1 MSDTLVHY
9 GVKGMRRGTRKSR
22 EERNAE
28 RRAKYEAKLK
38 AKYGDHDIAKIENYL
53 KKRKEHAEKVKNWRL
68 ANQRNRQLTAT
79 ERREKYY
86 GELDRGKLGKTYST
100 DATLAE
106 AARKFYKKGHNKRM
120 GHSELMHYGVK
131 GMKWGVRRRARRDAK
146 EFTQAKM
153 YYGEGAGNR
162 RKLIKATVKAR
173 SKDPFYKSE
182 FDKAVANTDMS
193 KRASQARRQRGRK
206 NARNATGK
214 TVRGVGNIATG
225 NVSRAGGALALG
237 YLGYQAAKRTGHA
250 PSEAEL
256 LRKAARGARKIK
268 RVVQHDAVLA
278 HYGVKGMK
286 WGVRKQRIKDAKR
299 WTSKKQA
306 KIDGMSD
313 DQLKKANNRLRLEK
327 EYKQLTQTKLEK
339 YRKRAGKAAEEAAF
353 NTLQNILQR
362 GIKTAASKGGSA
374 AINGAK
380 RFKHSETRMS
390 DNIFF
395 IDEDEVLAHHGVKG
409 MRWGVRKQR
418 PSGGAGPSKKRKG
431 LSRKQKAAIAGVLGT
446 AAAAGAGYYLH
457 KSGNGKKLAGLAKK
471 HGAAAKKFAQGKG
484 RNLGAQARVKAAQ
497 SKRFA
502 KAQSANAKSAAEKL
516 KQTKAGKYAEAARL
530 GVNAAKFKA
539 GTAAR
544 SAGYKAK
551 NQAWK
556 AGNRA
561 RKAATGGVGGAK
573 AAAGSAARA
582 AKSKFGKKP
591 QSKALS
597 TVVRSGGVGRRKIV
611 GTGTK
616 VVGGGDKALAKN
628 LAKIAAVG
636 AGANAAGVVAGRT
649 AATAVGRK
657 LERSGKRKRAQKRR

>member
-1 MSDTLVHY
+1 MSDQLMHY

-38 AKYGDHDIAKIENYL
+38 AKYGIDDVGKIESYL

-120 GHSELMHYGVK
+120 GHSELMH
-131 GMKWGVRRRARRDAK
+131 
-146 EFTQAKM
+146 F
-153 YYGEGAGNR
+153 
-162 RKLIKATVKAR
+162 
-173 SKDPFYKSE
+173 
-182 FDKAVANTDMS
+182 
-193 KRASQARRQRGRK
+193 
-206 NARNATGK
+206 
-214 TVRGVGNIATG
+214 
-225 NVSRAGGALALG
+225 
-237 YLGYQAAKRTGHA
+237 
-250 PSEAEL
+250 
-256 LRKAARGARKIK
+256 
-268 RVVQHDAVLA
+268 
-278 HYGVKGMK
+278 GVKGMK
-286 WGVRKQRIKDAKR
+286 WGVRKKRIKDSKK

-339 YRKRAGKAAEEAAF
+339 YRKRVGKAAEEAAF
-353 NTLQNILQR
+353 NTLQNALQK
-362 GIKTAASKGGSA
+362 GFKSAASRGGSA
-374 AINGAK
+374 AIKGAK
-380 RFKHSETRMS
+380 RFKHSETGMPE
-390 DNIFF
+390 NIFF

-418 PSGGAGPSKKRKG
+418 PSGGAGPSKKRNG
-431 LSRKQKAAIAGVLGT
+431 LSRNQKRAIAGALGL
-446 AAAAGAGYYLH
+446 AAGIGAGIYLN

-471 HGAAAKKFAQGKG
+471 QGAAAKQFVQGKG
-484 RNLGAQARVKAAQ
+484 RNLGAQARVKQAQ

-502 KAQSANAKSAAEKL
+502 KAQSANLKGAAEKL
-516 KQTKAGKYAEAARL
+516 KQTKAGKYAEATRL
-530 GVNAAKFKA
+530 GANAAKFKA
-539 GTAAR
+539 GAAAR

-556 AGNRA
+556 AGNTA
-561 RKAATGGVGGAK
+561 RNAATGGAGGVK

-582 AKSKFGKKP
+582 AKSKFGKKAP
-591 QSKALS
+591 SKALS
-597 TVVRSGGVGRRKIV
+597 TAVRSGGAGRRKLTV
-611 GTGTK
+611 SGTK
-616 VVGGGDKALAKN
+616 VVGGGNKALAKN
-628 LAKIAAVG
+628 LAKIGAVG
-636 AGANAAGVVAGRT
+636 VGAHATGVVAGRAAAKT
-649 AATAVGRK
+649 AGKK
-657 LERSGKRKRAQKRR
+657 LESTGKRKRAKKRR

>member
-1 MSDTLVHY
+1 MSGTLAHY

-38 AKYGDHDIAKIENYL
+38 AKYGIDDVGKIENYL

-106 AARKFYKKGHNKRM
+106 AARRFYKKGHNKRM
-120 GHSELMHYGVK
+120 SHSDLMH
-131 GMKWGVRRRARRDAK
+131 
-146 EFTQAKM
+146 F
-153 YYGEGAGNR
+153 
-162 RKLIKATVKAR
+162 
-173 SKDPFYKSE
+173 
-182 FDKAVANTDMS
+182 
-193 KRASQARRQRGRK
+193 
-206 NARNATGK
+206 
-214 TVRGVGNIATG
+214 
-225 NVSRAGGALALG
+225 
-237 YLGYQAAKRTGHA
+237 
-250 PSEAEL
+250 
-256 LRKAARGARKIK
+256 
-268 RVVQHDAVLA
+268 
-278 HYGVKGMK
+278 GVKGMK

-339 YRKRAGKAAEEAAF
+339 YRKRVGKAAEEAAF
-353 NTLQNILQR
+353 NTLQNALQK
-362 GIKTAASKGGSA
+362 GFKSAAGRGGSA
-374 AINGAK
+374 AIKGAK
-380 RFKHSETRMS
+380 RFKHSEREMPE
-390 DNIFF
+390 NIFF

-431 LSRKQKAAIAGVLGT
+431 LSRNQKRAIAGALGL
-446 AAAAGAGYYLH
+446 AAGVGTGIYLQ

-471 HGAAAKKFAQGKG
+471 QGAAAKKFAQGKG
-484 RNLGAQARVKAAQ
+484 RNLGAQARVKKAQ
-497 SKRFA
+497 AKRFA
-502 KAQSANAKSAAEKL
+502 KAQSSNAKGVAEKL
-516 KQTKAGKYAEAARL
+516 KTTKAGKYAEATRL
-530 GVNAAKFKA
+530 GANAARFKA
-539 GTAAR
+539 TTAAR

-556 AGNRA
+556 AGNSA
-561 RKAATGGVGGAK
+561 RNATKGGASGVK
-573 AAAGSAARA
+573 SAVGSAARA

-591 QSKALS
+591 PSKALS
-597 TVVRSGGVGRRKIV
+597 TVVRSGGAGRRKLAV
-611 GTGTK
+611 SGTK
-616 VVGGGDKALAKN
+616 AVGSGNKALAKN
-628 LAKIAAVG
+628 LAKIGAVG
-636 AGANAAGVVAGRT
+636 VGAHATGVVAGR
-649 AATAVGRK
+649 AAAKAAGKK
-657 LERSGKRKRAQKRR
+657 LESAGKRRRSKKRR

>member
-1 MSDTLVHY
+1 MHY

-38 AKYGDHDIAKIENYL
+38 AKYGDNDIGKIETYL
-53 KKRKEHAEKVKNWRL
+53 KIRKEHAEKVKKWRQ

-120 GHSELMHYGVK
+120 SHSELIH
-131 GMKWGVRRRARRDAK
+131 
-146 EFTQAKM
+146 F
-153 YYGEGAGNR
+153 
-162 RKLIKATVKAR
+162 
-173 SKDPFYKSE
+173 
-182 FDKAVANTDMS
+182 
-193 KRASQARRQRGRK
+193 
-206 NARNATGK
+206 
-214 TVRGVGNIATG
+214 
-225 NVSRAGGALALG
+225 
-237 YLGYQAAKRTGHA
+237 
-250 PSEAEL
+250 
-256 LRKAARGARKIK
+256 
-268 RVVQHDAVLA
+268 
-278 HYGVKGMK
+278 GVKGMK
-286 WGVRKQRIKDAKR
+286 WGVRKQRIKDAKK

-339 YRKRAGKAAEEAAF
+339 YRKRVGKAAEEAAF
-353 NTLQNILQR
+353 NTLQNALQK
-362 GIKTAASKGGSA
+362 GFKSAASRGGSA
-374 AINGAK
+374 VVKGAK
-380 RFKHSETRMS
+380 RFKHSETGMS
-390 DNIFF
+390 GNIFF

-418 PSGGAGPSKKRKG
+418 PSGGAGPTKKRKG

-446 AAAAGAGYYLH
+446 AAAVGGGYYLH
-457 KSGNGKKLAGLAKK
+457 KSGNGKKIAALAKK
-471 HGAAAKKFAQGKG
+471 QGAAAKKFTQGKG
-484 RNLGAQARVKAAQ
+484 RNLGAQARVKKAQ
-497 SKRFA
+497 VKRFA
-502 KAQSANAKSAAEKL
+502 NGAAEKL
-516 KQTKAGKYAEAARL
+516 KTTKAGKYTEATRL
-530 GVNAAKFKA
+530 GANAAKFKA
-539 GTAAR
+539 TTAAR

-556 AGNRA
+556 AGNSA
-561 RKAATGGVGGAK
+561 RNAAKGGASGVK
-573 AAAGSAARA
+573 SAAGSAARA
-582 AKSKFGKKP
+582 AKSKFGKKAP
-591 QSKALS
+591 SKALS
-597 TVVRSGGVGRRKIV
+597 TAVRSGGAGRRKLAV
-611 GTGTK
+611 SGTK

-636 AGANAAGVVAGRT
+636 SGANAAGVVAGRT
-649 AATAVGRK
+649 AAKAVGRK

>member
-1 MSDTLVHY
+1 MSDQLIHY

-38 AKYGDHDIAKIENYL
+38 AKYGIDDVGKIENYL

-120 GHSELMHYGVK
+120 GHSELMH
-131 GMKWGVRRRARRDAK
+131 
-146 EFTQAKM
+146 F
-153 YYGEGAGNR
+153 
-162 RKLIKATVKAR
+162 
-173 SKDPFYKSE
+173 
-182 FDKAVANTDMS
+182 
-193 KRASQARRQRGRK
+193 
-206 NARNATGK
+206 
-214 TVRGVGNIATG
+214 
-225 NVSRAGGALALG
+225 
-237 YLGYQAAKRTGHA
+237 
-250 PSEAEL
+250 
-256 LRKAARGARKIK
+256 
-268 RVVQHDAVLA
+268 
-278 HYGVKGMK
+278 GVKGMK
-286 WGVRKQRIKDAKR
+286 WGVRKKRIKDAKK

-339 YRKRAGKAAEEAAF
+339 YRKRVGKAAEEAAF
-353 NTLQNILQR
+353 NTLQNALQK
-362 GIKTAASKGGSA
+362 GFKSAASRGGSA
-374 AINGAK
+374 AIKGAK
-380 RFKHSETRMS
+380 RFKHSETGMS
-390 DNIFF
+390 SNIFF

-409 MRWGVRKQR
+409 MHWGVRKQR

-431 LSRKQKAAIAGVLGT
+431 LSRNQKRAIAGALGL
-446 AAAAGAGYYLH
+446 AAGVGTGIYLQ

-471 HGAAAKKFAQGKG
+471 QGAAAKKFAQGKG
-484 RNLGAQARVKAAQ
+484 RNLGAQARVKKAQ

-502 KAQSANAKSAAEKL
+502 KAQSANLKGAAEKL
-516 KQTKAGKYAEAARL
+516 KTTKAGKYAEATRL
-530 GVNAAKFKA
+530 GANAAKFKA

-556 AGNRA
+556 AGNTA
-561 RKAATGGVGGAK
+561 RNAAKGGASGVK
-573 AAAGSAARA
+573 SAAGSAARA
-582 AKSKFGKKP
+582 AKSKFGKKAP
-591 QSKALS
+591 SKALS
-597 TVVRSGGVGRRKIV
+597 TAVRSGGAGRRKLAV
-611 GTGTK
+611 SGTK

-628 LAKIAAVG
+628 LAKIGAVG
-636 AGANAAGVVAGRT
+636 VGAHATGVVAGR
-649 AATAVGRK
+649 AAAKAAGKK
-657 LERSGKRKRAQKRR
+657 LEATGKRRRGKKRR

>member
-1 MSDTLVHY
+1 MIDTLMHY

-38 AKYGDHDIAKIENYL
+38 AKYGIDDVGKIENYL

-68 ANQRNRQLTAT
+68 ANQRNRQLTAA

-120 GHSELMHYGVK
+120 GHSELMH
-131 GMKWGVRRRARRDAK
+131 
-146 EFTQAKM
+146 F
-153 YYGEGAGNR
+153 
-162 RKLIKATVKAR
+162 
-173 SKDPFYKSE
+173 
-182 FDKAVANTDMS
+182 
-193 KRASQARRQRGRK
+193 
-206 NARNATGK
+206 
-214 TVRGVGNIATG
+214 
-225 NVSRAGGALALG
+225 
-237 YLGYQAAKRTGHA
+237 
-250 PSEAEL
+250 
-256 LRKAARGARKIK
+256 
-268 RVVQHDAVLA
+268 
-278 HYGVKGMK
+278 GVKGMK
-286 WGVRKQRIKDAKR
+286 WGVRKKRIKDAKR

-339 YRKRAGKAAEEAAF
+339 YRKRVGKAAEEAAF
-353 NTLQNILQR
+353 NTLQNTLQK
-362 GIKTAASKGGSA
+362 GFKSAASRGGSA
-374 AINGAK
+374 AIKGAK
-380 RFKHSETRMS
+380 RFKHSETGMPE
-390 DNIFF
+390 NILF

-431 LSRKQKAAIAGVLGT
+431 LSRNQKRVIAGALGL
-446 AAAAGAGYYLH
+446 AAGVGTGIYLQ

-471 HGAAAKKFAQGKG
+471 QGAAAKKFAQGKG
-484 RNLGAQARVKAAQ
+484 RNLGAQARVKKAQ
-497 SKRFA
+497 AKRFA
-502 KAQSANAKSAAEKL
+502 KAQSANAKGAAEKL
-516 KQTKAGKYAEAARL
+516 KTTKAGKYAEATRL
-530 GVNAAKFKA
+530 GANAARFKA
-539 GTAAR
+539 GVAAR

-556 AGNRA
+556 AGNSA
-561 RKAATGGVGGAK
+561 RNAAKGGVGGAK

-591 QSKALS
+591 PSKVLS
-597 TVVRSGGVGRRKIV
+597 TAVRSGGAGRRKLSV
-611 GTGTK
+611 SGTK
-616 VVGGGDKALAKN
+616 VVGSGNKALAKN
-628 LAKIAAVG
+628 LAKIGAVG
-636 AGANAAGVVAGRT
+636 VGAHATGVVAGR
-649 AATAVGRK
+649 AAAKAAGKK
-657 LERSGKRKRAQKRR
+657 LESTGKRRRGKNRR